1 MSRSARRR
9 STGCGRKICAYKDML
24 YNIINIAMNAELV
37 YKRFYFVAFAS
48 LIIGIPGYI
57 TVACFMADTNTGRL
71 AQALLA
77 LTGGC
82 GSMLTLFSFFAAI
95 HFIYFFTSPTT
106 AVERSP
112 MIDLYDALVNLH
124 LRKFTG
130 ETPDVCPICLED
142 NERLRVGLIVDLEE
156 NVRVSVAND
165 PLVRCKRCSHV
176 LHYICTNTNV
186 WKGGRAGLTCP
197 CCRTPW

>member
-1 MSRSARRR
+1 
-9 STGCGRKICAYKDML
+9 
-24 YNIINIAMNAELV
+24 MNAELV

-48 LIIGIPGYI
+48 LIIGIPGYV

-82 GSMLTLFSFFAAI
+82 GSMLTLFSFFAVIQMAKKV
-95 HFIYFFTSPTT
+95 FAPTT
-106 AVERSP
+106 AALQSADSHQV
-112 MIDLYDALVNLH
+112 DLYTALVNLH
-124 LRKFTG
+124 ESSFTG
-130 ETPDVCPICLED
+130 ETHDQDVCPICLED
-142 NERLRVGLIVDLEE
+142 NEKLRVGLIVDLED

-176 LHYICTNTNV
+176 LHYICITANV
-186 WKGGRAGLTCP
+186 WKGGRAGLACP